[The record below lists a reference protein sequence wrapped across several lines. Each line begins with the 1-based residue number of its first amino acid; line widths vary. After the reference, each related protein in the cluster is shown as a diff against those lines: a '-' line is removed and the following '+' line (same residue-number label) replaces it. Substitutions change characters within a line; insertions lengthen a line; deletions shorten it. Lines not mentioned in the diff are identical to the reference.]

1 MSFFDEADEPS
12 VTPRTERRGR
22 GPSGTGRRPPT
33 DSQAIMIRRAI
44 AAGVILVVLILIIV
58 FVHSCQQSA
67 RISALKDYANNVAS
81 LEKQSV
87 NTGSTFF
94 KQLQSGTSGG
104 ANAQTI
110 ENQINDTR
118 VNAQS
123 QLGTARKLNVP
134 DEMKATQQDLL
145 QTLQMRLDGIG
156 NIATQVQPAFGHTVS
171 KDALDRI
178 AAEMARFYAS
188 DVLYKDYAVPLMV
201 GALRGAGIAVGG
213 INGIP
218 IEGGQFLTNLGWLTP
233 TTAATLLNTQ
243 LSTPGGKPTPG
254 THGHS
259 LDSVSVSGTTLQ
271 PNASSTLPRTPPP
284 TFTFHFTN
292 GGQNVEH
299 SVILKILIPSAHVNA
314 QSVVAQTSPGQS
326 TTGTVA
332 LTSSPPAGSYSV
344 TATVQPVLG
353 EKNTSNNTQVFQIT
367 FQ

>member
-1 MSFFDEADEPS
+1 
-12 VTPRTERRGR
+12 
-22 GPSGTGRRPPT
+22 
-33 DSQAIMIRRAI
+33 MIRRAI

-87 NTGSTFF
+87 QTGSTFF
-94 KQLQSGTSGG
+94 RQLQSGTSAG
-104 ANAQTI
+104 ASAQTI

-118 VNAQS
+118 VQAQS
-123 QLGTARKLNVP
+123 QFAAARRLNVP
-134 DEMKATQQDLL
+134 DEMKAPQQNLL

-156 NIATQVQPAFGHTVS
+156 NIATQIQPAFGKTVS
-171 KDALDRI
+171 KDALNRI

-201 GALRGAGIAVGG
+201 SQLRSAGIAVGG

-233 TTAATLLNTQ
+233 TTVATLLNTSV
-243 LSTPGGKPTPG
+243 STPGGKPTPG

-259 LDSVSVSGTTLQ
+259 LDSVSVNGTTLQ
-271 PNASSTLPRTPPP
+271 PNASNTLPRTPTP

-292 GGQNVEH
+292 SGQNTEH
-299 SVILKILIPSAHVNA
+299 NVVLKILIPSAHISA
-314 QSVVAQTSPGQS
+314 QSVVAQTSAGQS

-332 LTSSPPAGSYSV
+332 LSSSPPAGSYSV
-344 TATVQPVLG
+344 TATVEPVLG
-353 EKNTSNNTQVFQIT
+353 EKNTSNNSQVFQIT